1 MKELKKK
8 IKLRTYF
15 IKYDLILSLFPQN
28 PFVRGNKSYSTS
40 TGGEMRELEDLSEI
54 PSDYRDLREGS
65 DSESDYR

>member
-1 MKELKKK
+1 MEELQKT
-8 IKLRTYF
+8 IKLCTYF

>member
-1 MKELKKK
+1 MLDYFPGFKKT
-8 IKLRTYF
+8 LCF
-15 IKYDLILSLFPQN
+15 IMSDMYIPFLPQN
-28 PFVRGNKSYSTS
+28 PFLRGNKSYSTS